1 MNLNPKRYLITSAL
15 PYANGPLHIGH
26 LAGAYLSGD
35 IYARFLRSMG
45 KDVVYVCGSDEHGA
59 AITIKA
65 LKEKKNPK
73 EIIDTYHEL
82 FKEAFNEMGI
92 SFDIYHRTSAEIHH
106 ETSQEFFRTLHNKGE
121 FVEKES
127 EQYYDTE
134 AKQFLAD
141 RYITG
146 TCPKCDHDSA
156 YGDQCENC
164 GSSLSPTELIN
175 PKSTLSGSKPILK
188 STKHWFLQLDK
199 YEAWLKEWISTGQKD
214 GEQLHDPASWKN
226 HVLGQCK
233 SWLEGGLHPRAM
245 TRDLDWGVDVP
256 QEIEGSE
263 GKKLYVWMDA
273 PIGYI
278 SATKQWAIDND
289 KDWKPYWQDKETSLI
304 HFIGKDNIVFHCLI
318 FPAIL
323 EAHGDYIL
331 PQNVPANQF
340 VNLEGDKL
348 STSRNWAVWVNDY
361 VKDLPGKQDELRYHM
376 IKNMP
381 EQKDSEFTWKG
392 FQDSVNNE
400 LVNNLANFINRVIVL
415 TNKYYDGIIPEYD
428 LNLDFV
434 SPSTQQ
440 FDGYHDG
447 EMLQLH
453 DDLQELNQ
461 CLRTFDFR
469 GGLRKLMEIS
479 SQGNQLLQFN
489 EPWKKVKLEA
499 YDGLVKVIMN
509 LANQYVTSISV
520 AMYPFMPFSSDKL
533 RDLLNLP
540 RIEGQSEMINLLV
553 DLAEGEDVIKSG
565 HQIGKPTHLFSRIDD
580 EVINQQ
586 IEKLKNSAVAN
597 AASSTSNAAPIK
609 DTIQYDDFMKMDI
622 RVAEVLS
629 AKRVPKTDKLMELQL
644 SLGAE
649 ERTVVSG
656 IAEHFTAEEVVGRKV
671 SYLANLAPRKLRGVL
686 SSGMILMA
694 EDQSGKLSFVDPG
707 SDAESGSIIR

>member
-35 IYARFLRSMG
+35 IYARFLRSMD

-82 FKEAFNEMGI
+82 FKEAFSEMGI

-106 ETSQEFFRTLHNKGE
+106 ETSQEFFRTLHEKGE
-121 FVEKES
+121 FIEKES
-127 EQYYDTE
+127 EQYYDSE

-146 TCPKCDHDSA
+146 TCPKCNHDSA

-175 PKSTLSGSKPILK
+175 PRSTLSGSEPTLK
-188 STKHWFLQLDK
+188 TTKHWFLQLDK
-199 YEAWLKEWISTGQKD
+199 YEEWLKTWISTGQKD

-256 QEIEGSE
+256 QEIEGAE

-278 SATKQWAIDND
+278 SATKQWALNND
-289 KDWKPYWQDKETSLI
+289 KDWRPYWQDKDTSLV

-323 EAHGDYIL
+323 NAHGEYIL

-361 VKDLPGKQDELRYHM
+361 VKELPGKQDELRYHM

-400 LVNNLANFINRVIVL
+400 LVNNLANFVNRVIVL
-415 TNKYYDGIIPEYD
+415 TNKYYDGVIPAYD
-428 LNLDFV
+428 LNIDFV

-453 DDLQELNQ
+453 DDLQDLNQ
-461 CLRTFDFR
+461 C
-469 GGLRKLMEIS
+469 I
-479 SQGNQLLQFN
+479 
-489 EPWKKVKLEA
+489 
-499 YDGLVKVIMN
+499 
-509 LANQYVTSISV
+509 
-520 AMYPFMPFSSDKL
+520 
-533 RDLLNLP
+533 
-540 RIEGQSEMINLLV
+540 
-553 DLAEGEDVIKSG
+553 
-565 HQIGKPTHLFSRIDD
+565 
-580 EVINQQ
+580 
-586 IEKLKNSAVAN
+586 
-597 AASSTSNAAPIK
+597 
-609 DTIQYDDFMKMDI
+609 
-622 RVAEVLS
+622 
-629 AKRVPKTDKLMELQL
+629 L
-644 SLGAE
+644 SL
-649 ERTVVSG
+649 
-656 IAEHFTAEEVVGRKV
+656 IH
-671 SYLANLAPRKLRGVL
+671 
-686 SSGMILMA
+686 I
-694 EDQSGKLSFVDPG
+694 
-707 SDAESGSIIR
+707 